1 MNRSILIVICDFLLI
16 SLLVFSNVDS
26 DKLADPNTARAVKLD
41 FATNSVETTGGKDKD
56 LAATMKLALEDEK
69 KHQDQL
75 LGELT
80 KIREAAARSDQ
91 QTLDVQK
98 KLESREQENQRLEQ
112 AQANLTQQMTAAQNS
127 IANLNQQLESTSAQN
142 ALSKEKLAALDEE
155 KRKLAEQA
163 SNFQK
168 QLTQLAQS
176 NQTVLNEKQQLATQ
190 LQVAEVE
197 RKNATAQAAHM
208 QEEVKIEREE
218 KAKLAE
224 GVKALASKSG
234 ELVQEVR
241 DNRPLA
247 PNTIYNEFLTNRVTA
262 TFMAA
267 RSVLGVDV
275 NRRKEAGTVLVS
287 DGTNTFA
294 LCHVSDTP
302 LAFWSPGADW
312 RELSGTLE
320 RSSANIPI
328 RSLSFGWPDP
338 RVVLI
343 PVTKD
348 EARQLGGK
356 IYKISSDPF
365 KFQDA
370 VLVGARESYYG
381 ECKFQIDANN
391 PQYVKLD
398 RNFVKGLFGQFNPS
412 KGDLVLSKTGE
423 LLGVMANSS
432 YCRMIHT
439 FDPVATLQFGD
450 DVRAQHTG
458 ETLSRLYSFVNS
470 MPPVLQ

>member
-41 FATNSVETTGGKDKD
+41 FPTNSVETTSGKDKD

-91 QTLDVQK
+91 QTQDVQK
-98 KLESREQENQRLEQ
+98 KLDSREQENQRLEQ

-127 IANLNQQLESTSAQN
+127 IANLNQQLESTTAQN
-142 ALSKEKLAALDEE
+142 TLSKEKLAALDEE

-163 SNFQK
+163 ANFQK

-224 GVKALASKSG
+224 GVKALATKSS

-262 TFMAA
+262 TFMAS

-320 RSSANIPI
+320 RSSANIPR

-338 RVVLI
+338 RVVR
-343 PVTKD
+343 K
-348 EARQLGGK
+348 
-356 IYKISSDPF
+356 
-365 KFQDA
+365 
-370 VLVGARESYYG
+370 
-381 ECKFQIDANN
+381 
-391 PQYVKLD
+391 
-398 RNFVKGLFGQFNPS
+398 RN
-412 KGDLVLSKTGE
+412 
-423 LLGVMANSS
+423 
-432 YCRMIHT
+432 
-439 FDPVATLQFGD
+439 
-450 DVRAQHTG
+450 
-458 ETLSRLYSFVNS
+458 
-470 MPPVLQ
+470 